1 MLVAL
6 AVLTTGLHAVPA
18 VAAPPPIPKVGRDQA
33 EAMKFA
39 AAGGARVEIADRTT
53 ELSQT
58 FANPD
63 GSLTSKVS
71 NGPVR
76 VKRDG
81 VWNAIDTTLEFRPDG
96 TVGPKNALSDIAL
109 SGGGSGPVG
118 KVGLKEGTF
127 ELKSPWTLP
136 RPSLSGSTAT
146 YGEVLQGVDLVVD
159 STSEGLSYNLV
170 VKSREAASNPALR
183 SIKFPVT
190 TAGLSLRAN
199 RPGGPA
205 YVDKTGRLIMSAGDA
220 IMWDAAQTGAQSA
233 AQSGAQGKQAAAARS
248 SAELVSDGPAGT
260 HSTAMQLRGDPTGL
274 TMVPDAKLLTNPTTV
289 YPVVLDPV
297 LKTVTRASW
306 AAAWQLYPTT
316 SFYKTTH
323 SLGVGFEDFEQHKI
337 VRSFWQFDTTLFRGK
352 TVLSANFRTY
362 ETHSA
367 NCTAHS
373 VTVTR
378 TAPITTATTW
388 NKQPAVQLAAGSK
401 SFAHGYNTSCPDAY
415 EEIPVTN
422 SMIDTATKGYTT
434 STFRMTATSE
444 TDGLA
449 WKQFSSFGE
458 LEVNYVT
465 PPDVPRRLGLT
476 DPAVGCDDASS
487 PVNVGSNNIQFGV
500 TPVLKG
506 NVNEGLKVYTEI
518 YLYSTTGNSF
528 RMLRTGLVAP
538 GIPQTVTIPS
548 TDIPDG
554 QLVHFRAR
562 TIYPYSSTG
571 SLASAFTIYC
581 YFKVDRSAPPAPIV
595 TAKYGSTDVPNCVG
609 ATRCDEIVPLG
620 DALSVTIKGGAPDVV
635 RHEYWFQGQTA
646 RGAASGLNVVKS
658 LVPPQEGYNMLHVV
672 SYDGASHASKPRDY
686 LINVKSASPPVASWS
701 FDDGQGTTAADS
713 ASPAHPLTLSG
724 GAAFDDAGRDGGSLK
739 VDGVDDFAQTA
750 VTPVDTSK
758 SFTVSAW
765 ARVTSAKEAV
775 VVGAAGNIG
784 SAFELY
790 YSLSLNRWVFLR
802 MKTDAMSPVNVKATS
817 DEPAVLGAWT
827 HLVGVYDQGLGR
839 MQLYVNG
846 RLQTAGNVAYPDS
859 AWKATGPLSVGQGQY
874 NDVFTNRF
882 PGSVDSVNL
891 WQRALDAKV
900 IMGLTDLRK
909 DGSVVVRQAARW
921 PLDTATL
928 GTDNV
933 WRTPET
939 VFGANMIMSGFGGA
953 GADQAAAFVE
963 DDDRGKVL
971 QFTGAAS
978 EALSLPRPVVD
989 AGTTF
994 SAAVWVKL
1002 SDASKPA
1009 VVARQAGA
1017 DRDAWRLAWEPLDSL
1032 GGQWVFT
1039 RARADGTGENRA
1051 VFPEDNDAATSD
1063 WRLLV
1068 GTYDAN
1074 ATGATNQDP
1083 LGDIE
1088 LTVDKTPV
1096 EGGTD
1101 AYTSPY
1107 RLGSTVVGKGRATG
1121 SEFAG
1126 LVDDFRLYVGPLVDN
1141 AVCVEFPE
1149 LGDGVCPP
1157 PAG

>member
-1 MLVAL
+1 MVAL
-6 AVLTTGLHAVPA
+6 AALTTGLHAVPA

-33 EAMKFA
+33 EATKFA
-39 AAGGARVEIADRTT
+39 AASGARVEVADRTT

-58 FANPD
+58 FVNPD
-63 GSLTSKVS
+63 GSMTSKVS

-76 VKRDG
+76 TKRGG
-81 VWNAIDTTLEFRPDG
+81 VWQAIDTTLEFRPDG
-96 TVGPKNALSDIAL
+96 SVGPKNALSEITL
-109 SGGGSGPVG
+109 SGGGSRLIG

-127 ELKSPWTLP
+127 ELKSPWPLP

-146 YGEVLQGVDLVVD
+146 YVDVLQGVDLVVD
-159 STSEGLSYNLV
+159 STAEGLSYNLV
-170 VKSREAASNPALR
+170 VKTREAASNPALR

-190 TAGLSLRAN
+190 AGGLALRAN

-205 YVDKTGRLIMSAGDA
+205 YVDRSGRTVLSAGDA
-220 IMWDAAQTGAQSA
+220 IMWDAAQ
-233 AQSGAQGKQAAAARS
+233 SGAQGKQVGAARS
-248 SAELVSDGPAGT
+248 SAKLVSDGPAGT
-260 HSTAMQLRGDPTGL
+260 HSTAMPLRGDATGL
-274 TMVPDAKLLTNPTTV
+274 TMVPDAKLLTNPATV

-297 LKTVTRASW
+297 LKTITRASW

-323 SLGVGFEDFEQHKI
+323 TLGVGFEDFEQHKI
-337 VRSFWQFDTTLFRGK
+337 VRSFWQFDTTMFRGK
-352 TVLSANFRTY
+352 KVLSANFRAY
-362 ETHSA
+362 EVHSA

-388 NKQPAVQLAAGSK
+388 NNQPAAQLAAGSK
-401 SFAHGYNTSCPDAY
+401 SFAHGYSSSCPDAF
-415 EEIPVTN
+415 EEIPVTS
-422 SMIDTATKGYTT
+422 SMADTATKGYTT
-434 STFRMTATSE
+434 STFRLTATNE
-444 TDGLA
+444 ADGLA

-476 DPAVGCDDASS
+476 DPAVGCDDSTS

-500 TPVLKG
+500 TPVLMG
-506 NVNEGLKVYTEI
+506 NVNEGYSVYSEI

-538 GIPQTVTIPS
+538 GTPQTVTIPS

-562 TIYPYSSTG
+562 TVYPYSSTG
-571 SLASAFTIYC
+571 SLVSAFTIYC
-581 YFKVDRSAPPAPIV
+581 YFKVDRSAPPAPTV
-595 TAKYGSTDVPNCVG
+595 TAAYGSQNVPNCIGQTV
-609 ATRCDEIVPLG
+609 CEEIAPLG
-620 DALSVTIKGGAPDVV
+620 AAVTFTIKAAAADVT
-635 RHEYWFQGQTA
+635 RHEYWWQGQTA
-646 RGAASGLNVVKS
+646 RGSVTGLNVVKA

-672 SYDGASHASKPRDY
+672 SYDGASHAGSPRDY
-686 LINVKSASPPVASWS
+686 MINVKSASPPVGSWS
-701 FDDGQGTTAADS
+701 FDDPGGTTAADS
-713 ASPAHPLTLSG
+713 AAAPHPLTLSG
-724 GAAFDDAGRDGGSLK
+724 GAAFDTAAGRDGGSLRL
-739 VDGVDDFAQTA
+739 DGVDDSAQTP
-750 VTPVDTSK
+750 VTPIDTSK

-765 ARVTSAKEAV
+765 ARLTSTKEAV
-775 VVGAAGNIG
+775 VVGSAGNIS

-802 MKTDAMSPVNVKATS
+802 FKSDTTTPVAVQAKS
-817 DEPAVLGAWT
+817 DEPGVIGAWT
-827 HLVGVYDQGLGR
+827 HIVGVYDAGLGKI
-839 MQLYVNG
+839 QLYVNG
-846 RLQTAGNVAYPDS
+846 RLQTAGNLAYPDS
-859 AWKATGPLSVGQGQY
+859 AWKATGPLTVGQGQY

-882 PGSVDSVNL
+882 PGSVDSVQL
-891 WQRALDAKV
+891 WQRALDAKMV
-900 IMGLTDLRK
+900 MGLTDLRK
-909 DGSVVVRQAARW
+909 DGAVVVRQAARW
-921 PLDTATL
+921 PLDTAAL

-939 VFGANMIMSGFGGA
+939 VYGANMVMSGFGGA

-963 DDDRGKVL
+963 DEDRGKVL

-1002 SDASKPA
+1002 TDASKPA
-1009 VVARQAGA
+1009 VIARQAGT
-1017 DRDAWRLAWEPLDSL
+1017 DRDAWRLAWEPIDAF
-1032 GGQWVFT
+1032 GGQWVFS
-1039 RARADGTGENRA
+1039 RARANGTGEDRA
-1051 VFPEDNDAATSD
+1051 IYPQDGEVATGG
-1063 WRLLV
+1063 WQLLV

-1074 ATGATNQDP
+1074 AAGATNQDP

-1088 LTVDKTPV
+1088 LTVDKTPMD
-1096 EGGTD
+1096 GGT
-1101 AYTSPY
+1101 AAHTSPY
-1107 RLGSTVVGKGRATG
+1107 RLGSTVVGKGRTTG

-1126 LVDDFRLYVGPLVDN
+1126 LVDDFRMYVGPLVDN

-1149 LGDGVCPP
+1149 LGDGVCPA